1 MTTTTRCRRKISS
14 AGSSLCSAEVA
25 GEKEVA
31 FFSFFSF
38 SILFETDTFKYP
50 HYNSSKGNMSS
61 TLTEEQKRD
70 RVQQVVGIG
79 FSEEQAVTALQM
91 ADYDVNRAADL
102 IVQGGKPLL

>member
-1 MTTTTRCRRKISS
+1 
-14 AGSSLCSAEVA
+14 
-25 GEKEVA
+25 
-31 FFSFFSF
+31 
-38 SILFETDTFKYP
+38 
-50 HYNSSKGNMSS
+50 MSS

-70 RVQQVVGIG
+70 RVQQVVGMG